1 MTAESGAPG
10 TSPGTGIARRT
21 GGGYAARA
29 VRRNGFGE
37 GKMLAILRVW
47 AVALIGLT
55 VVYLALRVY
64 LRSLERERL
73 EKQFDAEQWDAERG
87 DAGPTRDDYIRQGM
101 ARHARGLR
109 LRLLWLVYILPL
121 AAIAVTIYLVN
132 YD

>member
-1 MTAESGAPG
+1 
-10 TSPGTGIARRT
+10 
-21 GGGYAARA
+21 
-29 VRRNGFGE
+29 
-37 GKMLAILRVW
+37 MLAILRAW
-47 AVALIGLT
+47 ALALIGLT
-55 VVYLALRVY
+55 VVYLLLRAY

-73 EKQFDAEQWDAERG
+73 EKQHDAGQG
-87 DAGPTRDDYIRQGM
+87 DAGLSRDDYIRQGM